1 MLKTTQPG
9 GGISGTVQS
18 EPSGVASADVAL
30 TTSCCV
36 GGLGRELELSP
47 VSPAGSGDPSA
58 ALREKGTLT
67 GTPLRCPEIRKGGE
81 LPLSSVLQASAPL
94 LSLSSQNNGAEV
106 CGRGGEGFWQ
116 PDLLLNR
123 VTVGKRARYRSQA
136 ALSGR
141 GQKAYTQLQQ
151 HQLQH
156 QRHRLMHASAQED
169 LLSLTNVRS
178 PGAFNASRVSLAHG
192 EEARVRPTPAAASTF
207 LRSDGWTR
215 LFGSSGRRLK

>member
-1 MLKTTQPG
+1 M
-9 GGISGTVQS
+9 
-18 EPSGVASADVAL
+18 
-30 TTSCCV
+30 
-36 GGLGRELELSP
+36 
-47 VSPAGSGDPSA
+47 
-58 ALREKGTLT
+58 
-67 GTPLRCPEIRKGGE
+67 GE

-178 PGAFNASRVSLAHG
+178 TGVISARGRQRG
-192 EEARVRPTPAAASTF
+192 E
-207 LRSDGWTR
+207 
-215 LFGSSGRRLK
+215 GSSYPCCCLHVPQERRLDPALRQLRTPPEIKAKMGRSLSWRRGSGGGFRVNVYRVDSADEASPHSLCVGALVG